1 MHIDHI
7 QIIQAILVFSPNNNY
22 GILALFYAN
31 FSNHSCHANDIAAY
45 TAQKQTLSK
54 DIEHEGYHPT

>member
-7 QIIQAILVFSPNNNY
+7 QIIQVTLVFLPNNNCSV
-22 GILALFYAN
+22 LTLFYAN
-31 FSNHSCHANDIAAY
+31 LFNHSCHANDIAAY
-45 TAQKQTLSK
+45 TAQEQTLSK